1 MKMHRHSFFPP
12 RVGVTMT
19 ASTTAIHQ
27 NWAEFAD
34 RVFPCFSMVSRRKPP
49 IGPKKYVLKMRG
61 FHENL
66 PEDMHHPL
74 VLLSGTSRDLWSI
87 ITHPRK
93 ARGWIHNK
101 LCIYFNTFCFKI
113 YQHSLIYLQTTPKVY
128 FEHQQIC
135 HAFFPPKTCVENS
148 TPRLR
153 HLSPFFWA
161 PAPFGED
168 ESRPTLNPLQV
179 ASLTVVTWMLRC
191 LELVSEAKS
200 HGLA

>member
-1 MKMHRHSFFPP
+1 MKNRP
-12 RVGVTMT
+12 VKTM
-19 ASTTAIHQ
+19 HQ
-27 NWAEFAD
+27 NWCSK
-34 RVFPCFSMVSRRKPP
+34 V
-49 IGPKKYVLKMRG
+49 G
-61 FHENL
+61 
-66 PEDMHHPL
+66 PL
-74 VLLSGTSRDLWSI
+74 VDVVHNYTS
-87 ITHPRK
+87 RK
-93 ARGWIHNK
+93 ARGRIHNK
-101 LCIYFNTFCFKI
+101 LCIQYIATILVQNLSTFYHLSTSNNKTQK
-113 YQHSLIYLQTTPKVY
+113 YD
-128 FEHQQIC
+128 EHQQIC